1 MPIAET
7 TPQKPSISV
16 VIPTYNAAHTLGKT
30 LECVA
35 AFETIIISD
44 GGSSDTTCD
53 IAKEYGATLI
63 QNAKGRGPQLKAG
76 SEAAT
81 TDWLLFLHADTRLDH
96 QAIDAVHRFME
107 ESANRQRAGYFRFK
121 LDDDSPQAAKLEDT
135 VAWRCKKFT
144 LPYGDQGLLIHR
156 DFLEAL
162 GGYAAIPIMEDVE
175 LVRKITKTHGE
186 NALINLE
193 ADAVTSADKF
203 LRDGY
208 RWRSTK
214 NLFYLYLFWLKVP
227 PRLIAKLY

>member
-1 MPIAET
+1 MANPET
-7 TPQKPSISV
+7 THHIPSVSV
-16 VIPTYNAAHTLGKT
+16 VIPTYNAAHCLEKT
-30 LECVA
+30 LECLA
-35 AFETIIISD
+35 TLETIIVSD

-63 QNAKGRGPQLKAG
+63 QKAKGRGPQLKAG

-81 TDWLLFLHADTRLDH
+81 TDWLLFLHADTLLDQ
-96 QAIDAVHRFME
+96 QATDAIHRFME
-107 ESANRQRAGYFRFK
+107 DPANRQRAGYFRFK

-135 VAWRCKKFT
+135 VAWRCKKFA

-156 DFLEAL
+156 DFLAAL

-175 LVRKITKTHGE
+175 LVRRITKTHGE

-208 RWRSTK
+208 RWRS
-214 NLFYLYLFWLKVP
+214 
-227 PRLIAKLY
+227 

>member
-1 MPIAET
+1 M
-7 TPQKPSISV
+7 
-16 VIPTYNAAHTLGKT
+16 VIPTYNAAHCLGKA
-30 LECVA
+30 LDCVA
-35 AFETIIISD
+35 TFGNVIVSD
-44 GGSSDTTCD
+44 GGSNDATND

-63 QNAKGRGPQLKAG
+63 KSAKGRGSQLKAG
-76 SEAAT
+76 FEAAT
-81 TDWLLFLHADTRLDH
+81 TDWLLFLHADTLLD
-96 QAIDAVHRFME
+96 QEAIAAVHRFVQVPD
-107 ESANRQRAGYFRFK
+107 NHQRVGYFRFK
-121 LDDDSPQAAKLEDT
+121 LDDDSPQALKLEET
-135 VAWRCKKFT
+135 VAWRCERFT

-175 LVRKITKTHGE
+175 LVRRITKTYGE

-214 NLFYLYLFWLKVP
+214 NLFFLFLFWLKIP

>member
-1 MPIAET
+1 MPIAKT
-7 TPQKPSISV
+7 THKTPSISV
-16 VIPTYNAAHTLGKT
+16 VIPTYNAAHCLGKVLDCVATLGN
-30 LECVA
+30 
-35 AFETIIISD
+35 IIISD
-44 GGSSDTTCD
+44 GGSYDATAD

-63 QNAKGRGPQLKAG
+63 KSAKGRGAQLKAG
-76 SEAAT
+76 FEAAT
-81 TDWLLFLHADTRLDH
+81 TDWLLFLHADTLLD
-96 QAIDAVHRFME
+96 QEAIAAVHRFVQVPD
-107 ESANRQRAGYFRFK
+107 NHQRAGYFRFK
-121 LDDDSPQAAKLEDT
+121 LDDDSPQALKLEKT
-135 VAWRCKKFT
+135 VAWRCTKFA

-162 GGYAAIPIMEDVE
+162 GGYEAIPIMEDVE
-175 LVRKITKTHGE
+175 LVRRITKTYGE

-214 NLFYLYLFWLKVP
+214 NLFFLFLFWLKVP